1 MEFYE
6 RCAEVNVLGFEH
18 SSDSAGSA
26 RGLLS
31 TLPFTPGTV
40 MPNGNIFFFFS
51 SPSPPSPAAPLL
63 SFHTP
68 FPTKS
73 NFYSKSSHFRE
84 LTCTTGIAKPVHTH
98 LCGS

>member
-40 MPNGNIFFFFS
+40 MPNGNIFFFLFFPIPTIPS
-51 SPSPPSPAAPLL
+51 SPLTLL
-63 SFHTP
+63 SHSLP
-68 FPTKS
+68 YKV
-73 NFYSKSSHFRE
+73 K
-84 LTCTTGIAKPVHTH
+84 L
-98 LCGS
+98 LL